1 MTEAARTAGP
11 LSVGVRSGADL
22 LKLKLSEGKK
32 RTALTNGSDKKNKT
46 ALKFLKGPT
55 LTIKIAI

>member
-1 MTEAARTAGP
+1 M
-11 LSVGVRSGADL
+11 
-22 LKLKLSEGKK
+22 KLKLSEGKK